1 MWGYPCI
8 WGYPGSDDTQKPKT
22 INYCYK
28 SDRRRKDLIE
38 MALVKSN
45 VLNTKVIFRIEILY
59 VTNLNC
65 QNARYELCI

>member
-38 MALVKSN
+38 MPLVKSN
-45 VLNTKVIFRIEILY
+45 LRFYWPQIG
-59 VTNLNC
+59 
-65 QNARYELCI
+65 